1 MKQIISFRRTG
12 LLLCLLLRIGASNSV
27 AQNGTDYR
35 SQQEAEYSARVKLAE
50 INGRYIPKNIG
61 DAMIELDKIV
71 DSGGKTKFKSQPEK
85 EGVRRIHFSFGKW
98 MIVNWGFYEGS
109 RLSHYLREKG
119 ITYPDDMAD
128 ALMTFYHRHL
138 NGQPLGIDEM
148 ALFYAEKR
156 KKEWKERLQR
166 GTIIN
171 GEK

>member
-1 MKQIISFRRTG
+1 MKQIIFFRG
-12 LLLCLLLRIGASNSV
+12 IVSILCLLLLTAVTKSS

-35 SQQEAEYSARVKLAE
+35 SQQEAEYAARVKLDR

-61 DAMIELDKIV
+61 DAMLELDKLV
-71 DSGGKTKFKSQPEK
+71 DPGGKMKFKSQPEK

-98 MIVNWGFYEGS
+98 MIVNWSFYEGS

-138 NGQPLGIDEM
+138 NGKPLGIDEL
-148 ALFYAEKR
+148 ASYYSEKR
-156 KKEWKERLQR
+156 KKEWQERLLQ
-166 GTIIN
+166 GTIISS
-171 GEK
+171 EK